1 MNLVIVESPTKAR
14 KLRGYLGDEYVVEAS
29 VGHIR
34 DLPRKEMGVEIDKN
48 FSPKYEVSD
57 DKKKVISTL
66 KKQASGASIVYLATD
81 PDREGEAIAWHLTHV
96 LKDIQKDKFKRA
108 TFHEITKQA
117 VQHAIS
123 HPTELKMDLV
133 NAQQARRVV
142 DRLVGYEVSPVL
154 WRKVKRGLS
163 AGRVQSV
170 ALRMIVER
178 EREIEAFQPEEYWE
192 VDVALKLSAEG
203 TVEAFVDGKVLEE
216 LPDNVFVARVFEVNG
231 QAFDPKNK
239 DDVNPIIENLPY
251 ANYKIKAVERK
262 ERSRSSLPPFT
273 TSTLQQAAANRLGMS
288 SKQSMRLAQDLY
300 EEGLITYHRT
310 DAVNLSTQAIGM
322 ARSYIEKQFGP
333 QYLPA
338 QARVFANKSKNAQE
352 AHEAIRVTDV
362 YVSADKIEA
371 MGGKMSERH
380 AKLYDLIWRRFLAS
394 QLPSAV
400 YDQTTIVVDAKFGS
414 AAGKNHASSTG
425 ETAAAQAL
433 VDKHAALRVTGSVL
447 KFDGWMRLF
456 PDRSDVILPNV
467 QEGQVVHYG
476 QHNAAQK
483 FTQPPPRYN
492 DASLVKALEQQGI
505 GRPSTY
511 ASIISVIEDRG
522 YVMRDAKRFVA
533 TPVGM
538 TVSDFLMAHFPV
550 FMEYQFTAEMEE
562 DLDRISRGEKEWVKV
577 VSEFYKPFHKKV
589 EEAAD
594 AQRAQVPVEKTGVK
608 CPKCGDLAEGGGEI
622 VIRTG
627 KFGKFKSCSRFPEC
641 DFTENIVDKV
651 EGVLCP
657 LCQQGDVI
665 ARKSRW
671 GKEFFGCARYPECD
685 WASWKKPESGM
696 RVTPAEWA
704 AQQEI
709 RKQKAEKRKQV
720 MDAEKEKFAKAGK
733 NPGKEKRAAAKA
745 TKSKTT
751 ASKAKTTKAKAAP
764 ASKAKKSSATKK
776 SAA

>member
-14 KLRGYLGDEYVVEAS
+14 KLRGYLGDDYVVEAS

-48 FSPKYEVSD
+48 FAPKYEVSD
-57 DKKKVISTL
+57 DKKKVISIL
-66 KKQASGASIVYLATD
+66 KKQAAGAEIVYLATD

-117 VQHAIS
+117 VQHAID

-178 EREIEAFQPEEYWE
+178 EREIEAFNPEEYWE
-192 VDVALKLSAEG
+192 VDVAFKLSATG
-203 TVEAFVDGKVLEE
+203 SVEAFVDGKVLEN

-231 QAFDPKNK
+231 KAYDPKNK
-239 DDVNPIIENLPY
+239 DDVNPVIENLPY
-251 ANYKIKAVERK
+251 ADYQIQAVERK

-322 ARSYIEKQFGP
+322 ARSYIEKQFGS
-333 QYLPA
+333 QYVPA

-362 YVSADKIEA
+362 YVTADKIEA
-371 MGGKMSERH
+371 MGGKLSERH

-400 YDQTTIVVDAKFGS
+400 YDQTTIVV
-414 AAGKNHASSTG
+414 AANFASTATS
-425 ETAAAQAL
+425 ETAKQLAG
-433 VDKHAALRVTGSVL
+433 KHAALRVTGSVL

-456 PDRSDVILPNV
+456 PDRSDVILPSV
-467 QEGQVVHYG
+467 EEKQQVFYG

-538 TVSDFLMAHFPV
+538 TVSDFLMAHFSV

-562 DLDRISRGEKEWVKV
+562 DLDRISRGEKDWVKV

-589 EEAAD
+589 EEATD
-594 AQRAQVPVEKTGVK
+594 AQRVQVPVEKTGLK
-608 CPKCGDLAEGGGEI
+608 CPKCGDVADAGGEI
-622 VIRTG
+622 VIRSG

-671 GKEFFGCARYPECD
+671 GKEFFGCARYPECN
-685 WASWKKPESGM
+685 WASWKKPEPGM

-709 RKQKAEKRKQV
+709 RKAKAEKRKQV

-733 NPGKEKRAAAKA
+733 NPSKVKRATAKASKSKSTKATGAAKPRKSRTA
-745 TKSKTT
+745 KSKT
-751 ASKAKTTKAKAAP
+751 
-764 ASKAKKSSATKK
+764 
-776 SAA
+776 